1 MAQSLSNLP
10 LGAKV
15 KFGKHSVNTEAAQAI
30 IWTIVAK
37 NHVSTPAYPSNSVT
51 LFTEK
56 IIDLRAFDGK
66 EPNNIYS
73 DRQASGNNEYGY
85 SNIDQWLNSSGNGG
99 SWYTATHDDDEPPS
113 SARVTRGTEYDTRPG
128 FLYNFTE
135 SERNIILNTTIR
147 TAIYGRETRDIT
159 RKVFLPSATEVGSRL
174 DVTDGAV
181 WAGFN
186 TTSGRKPVL
195 TDQCYNNT
203 KSGAKPTAVTNSW
216 EWCTR
221 TAHYVTSANVYTIDK
236 NGTSSNQPANAGDVG
251 IRPALNLP
259 STISI
264 SDSTDSDGC
273 YTVVWNAAPP
283 APTPLTVPAIY
294 GGKSFSVSWGKS
306 TDPDGNSVTYQLE
319 SSVNGATYTTIYS
332 GTNLSY
338 TTSVPFGTTSVQ
350 FRVKA
355 VDSLGAS
362 SGYTSSASKTVIN
375 NTAPSISG
383 LNSSIGT
390 KSSEFTQTYTITDA
404 NSNTVTVTEAI
415 DGVQI
420 RSYVATLD
428 ATNTFSVTG
437 NTWLKLSNGN
447 HTLTITATD
456 GIDTSVRTYT
466 FVKSVSSFTI
476 QNNTPM
482 AASTMPTRI
491 KVSVTKTIPPE
502 ATFKIEVCN
511 NGYDSP
517 PTWEDATSSM
527 NSGLVYL
534 FTNKTKTATNWGVRI
549 RVTVNRNGG
558 SGECYVSSIGGNF
571 E

>member
-15 KFGKHSVNTEAAQAI
+15 KFGKHSVNTEAAQPI

-37 NHVSTPAYPSNSVT
+37 NHASTPAYPSNSVT

-66 EPNNIYS
+66 EPNHSYS
-73 DRQASGNNEYGY
+73 ERQTNGNNEYGY

-99 SWYTATHDDDEPPS
+99 SWYQATHSADEPPS
-113 SARVTRGTEYDTRPG
+113 NLRVTRGTEYVARPG
-128 FLYNFTE
+128 FLYNFTA
-135 SERNIILNTTIR
+135 SERNAILNTTIR

-159 RKVFLPSATEVGSRL
+159 RKVFLPSATEIGSRL

-203 KSGAKPTAVTNSW
+203 LSGAKPTAVTNSW
-216 EWCTR
+216 VWCTR
-221 TAHYVTSANVYTIDK
+221 TAHYVTSGYVYAIDK
-236 NGTSSNQPANAGDVG
+236 DGISSNVPANSGDVG
-251 IRPALNLP
+251 IRPALNL
-259 STISI
+259 SSFLSVSNT
-264 SDSTDSDGC
+264 TDSDGC
-273 YTVVWNAAPP
+273 YTVEWNQSPP
-283 APTPLTVPAIY
+283 APTSLTVPAIY
-294 GGKSFSVSWGKS
+294 GGKSFTVSWGKVI
-306 TDPDGNSVTYQLE
+306 DPDGQAVTYQLE
-319 SSVNGATYTTIYS
+319 SSVNGAAYTTIYS

-338 TTSVPFGTTSVQ
+338 NMSVPFGTTSVQ

-362 SGYTSSASKTVIN
+362 SGYTSSTSKTVIN
-375 NTAPSISG
+375 NNAPTISG
-383 LNSSIGT
+383 SNSNLGT
-390 KSSEFTQTYTITDA
+390 KSSGFTQTYTVNDA

-415 DGVQI
+415 DGATV
-420 RSYVATLD
+420 RSYVATLG

-437 NTWLKLSNGN
+437 NTFVALANGT

-456 GIDTSVRTYT
+456 GIDVSVRTYT
-466 FVKSVSSFTI
+466 FVKSVNSFTI
-476 QNNTPM
+476 AN
-482 AASTMPTRI
+482 AAAIMSSTRPTRI
-491 KVSVTKTIPPE
+491 KINVTKNIPPE
-502 ATFKIEVCN
+502 ATFKVEVCN
-511 NGYDSP
+511 NAYDSTA
-517 PTWEDATSSM
+517 TWEDATASVKA
-527 NSGLVYL
+527 GLVHV
-534 FTNKTKTATNWGVRI
+534 FSNTTKTTANWGVRI

>member
-1 MAQSLSNLP
+1 MAQNLSNLP

-37 NHVSTPAYPSNSVT
+37 NHSSTPAYPSNSVT
-51 LFTEK
+51 LLTEK

-66 EPNNIYS
+66 EPNNTYS
-73 DRQASGNNEYGY
+73 DRQANGNNEYGY

-99 SWYTATHDDDEPPS
+99 SWYKATHSSDEPPS
-113 SARVTRGTEYDTRPG
+113 YLRVTRGTEYDTRPG

-147 TAIYGRETRDIT
+147 TAVYNRETRDIT
-159 RKVFLPSATEVGSRL
+159 RKVFLPSASEVGSNL
-174 DVTDGAV
+174 DVADGAA

-186 TTSGRKPVL
+186 TRKPVL
-195 TDQCYNNT
+195 TAQCYNNT
-203 KSGAKPTAVTNSW
+203 KSGAKPTAIANSW
-216 EWCTR
+216 MWFTR
-221 TAHYVTSANVYTIDK
+221 TAHYVTSGNVYAIDK
-236 NGTSSNQPANAGDVG
+236 DGISSNTPANSGDAG

-259 STISI
+259 STLSI

-273 YTVVWNAAPP
+273 YTVVWNSSPP

-294 GGKSFSVSWGKS
+294 GGKAFNVSWGKV
-306 TDPDGNSVTYQLE
+306 TDPDGHAVTYQLE
-319 SSVNGATYTTIYS
+319 SSVNGGAYTTIYS

-338 TTSVPFGTTSVQ
+338 NTSVPFGTTSVQ

-362 SGYTSSASKTVIN
+362 SGYTSSTSKTVIN
-375 NTAPSISG
+375 NNAPVISG
-383 LNSSIGT
+383 SNGNLGT
-390 KSSEFTQTYTITDA
+390 KSSGFTQTYTITDA
-404 NSNTVTVTEAI
+404 NSNTVTVTEEI
-415 DGVQI
+415 DGVRV
-420 RSYVATLD
+420 RSYVATLG

-437 NTWLKLSNGN
+437 NTFVTLANGN

-466 FVKSVSSFTI
+466 FTKSVNSFTI
-476 QNNTPM
+476 AN
-482 AASTMPTRI
+482 AAAIVSSTRPTRI
-491 KVSVTKTIPPE
+491 KINVTKNIPPE
-502 ATFKIEVCN
+502 ATFKVEVCN
-511 NGYDSP
+511 NAYDSVA
-517 PTWEDATSSM
+517 TWEDATSSV
-527 NSGLVYL
+527 NGGLVHV
-534 FTNKTKTATNWGVRI
+534 FTNTTKTSTNWSVRI